1 MTSPGATS
9 FVCTRCGAEAPARPE
24 TLACPAC
31 GDTLELP
38 TVPVR
43 LDGGS
48 LDGAGV
54 WRYRD
59 YLPVSDPVSLGE
71 PTTPLVAARWA
82 HRDVIF
88 KLEGA
93 QPTGSFK
100 DRGAAVLVS
109 WLVENGVEHVAD
121 DSSGNAGAALA
132 AYCARA
138 GILCDLYVPADTPPA
153 KLAQMEAYGARLVR
167 VPGPRSASTDAV
179 RAASETV
186 VYASHSRSPLYP
198 AGTQTFAWEL
208 WEQLGRRAPDVLVAP
223 VGGGSLLLG
232 AHRGFLALRQ
242 AGLVERL
249 PRIVGIQTSACAPL
263 ALAVA
268 AGSPDPLPVEPA
280 SSSAGGILVA
290 RPERG
295 REFLTAVAATS
306 GTVMAV
312 PEDDVLA
319 AHRVLAR
326 KGFFVEPTSA
336 VGVAG
341 LDMLVGEGLLQSGET
356 VVVALTGHGLK
367 VPPAGRG

>member
-1 MTSPGATS
+1 MTSAAAATS
-9 FVCTRCGAEAPARPE
+9 FVCTRCGTEAPARPE

-31 GDTLELP
+31 GDTLELRTAP
-38 TVPVR
+38 AR
-43 LDGGS
+43 LDGAS
-48 LDGAGV
+48 LEGAGV

-59 YLPVSDPVSLGE
+59 FLPVDDPVSLGE
-71 PTTPLVAARWA
+71 PTTPLVAGRWA

-109 WLVENGVEHVAD
+109 WLAENGVEHVAD

-138 GILCDLYVPADTPPA
+138 GITCDLYVPADTPPA

-167 VPGPRSASTDAV
+167 VPGPRSASTEAV
-179 RAASETV
+179 RAASDSI
-186 VYASHSRSPLYP
+186 YASHSRSPLYT

-208 WEQLGRRAPDVLVAP
+208 WEQLGRRVPDALVAP

-232 AHRGFLALRQ
+232 ALRGFLALRA

-249 PRIVGIQTSACAPL
+249 PRIMGIQTSACAPL

-268 AGSPDPLPVEPA
+268 ADSPDPLPVEPA
-280 SSSAGGILVA
+280 PSDAGGILVA
-290 RPERG
+290 RPARG
-295 REFLTAVAATS
+295 RELLAAVAATS
-306 GTVMAV
+306 GTVVAV
-312 PEDDVLA
+312 PESDVLA
-319 AHRVLAR
+319 TCGALAR

-336 VGVAG
+336 VAVAG
-341 LDMLVGEGLLQSGET
+341 LDLLVREGLLGTGET

-367 VPPAGRG
+367 VPPAGSG